1 MPTPY
6 EHYAK
11 NDETGEYVGWDGTQW
26 VPVHPREVPGTVAN
40 TAAARQPQMRAAERN
55 LRKAADGPSF
65 GDRLQSV
72 GSGLWDVTGASVSG
86 MGNQQLDFAKR
97 HPVASTM
104 FPPFPVM
111 APLIEGMVGGVKSR
125 AADLKTSVDKGDYL
139 RATGDAIAIGTA
151 PVGGTAFADTAD
163 MILEDPDRALG
174 QALGIGATFVAPV
187 ALKAGARASGPLGRS
202 MQRAGAERGALA
214 MNPKR
219 LPDLEK
225 LVEIDDAGRP
235 QGPIVNILD
244 SPEGLPTAMTQKGLR
259 QKLTARGKIAGQ
271 AVGDTKAAIQ
281 PNQYVFDR
289 AMVDNVLLKSIDD
302 EIVRRTNTV
311 GGQPTARPDGRPL
324 GRTTADTTAIDNL
337 SAAKQDILTSLDPTT
352 GKLDLADLFG
362 KIDTWDDVYES
373 SRVQAG
379 GKLDIT
385 SRAFTDKMAADAI
398 RRTLAKQIPDLAR
411 VNREFSSLRTATDV
425 LEANLKVVDPWLG
438 PRGKRFIAAYL
449 PLATAAGFANAPLGF
464 AVAGAAAGAETIG
477 AILTST
483 PMRTWSANRLY
494 QFGKFLEAGDLQ
506 AATQTAQAAAAEAQ
520 AVAPEVPNLP
530 DPPEGTGGAAG
541 RPTTPPP
548 TAGTS
553 GATPSGAG
561 GGPASTPALPI
572 ARRMP
577 EPPPALVEPATPAAS
592 TPAATPPLDP
602 YAEVVDLFN
611 KRNAFVADEA
621 GRAIDAGNAN
631 VVLKE
636 AAAAR
641 AAATPAAAPPPAT
654 AKAVDKTKTAPTP
667 KRLPARPEDILE
679 PPARGAIIPKQAPK
693 PTTTATAA
701 TPAKPVD
708 YSSMD
713 AAGLQ
718 TQLRNA
724 ERHRD
729 SLRKM
734 SAGSNAFR
742 DAQRRVDDIQRAI
755 VAKQGTSPT
764 DTAAPSS
771 GGGDRERRPGVQVEW
786 PKDPNG
792 RDENADYFLKRPP
805 SLELPERFK
814 SARKVTYGTPVTKD
828 IRRQSSGQPD
838 PNLQGVFGRKFDPR
852 PGPLPR
858 NTALISAGA
867 RDEAATYAH
876 ETFHSA
882 YKFDLTP
889 AERAE
894 FKRTM
899 DPIFSAHSKEFARLM
914 YPLSGRATLTPP
926 DAAAKAADNLRLPR
940 VAVYG
945 QMYNNPQDPEA
956 KYDEAFS
963 ELGAQYMLNPTAFK
977 KTHPKLYGWFQKL
990 IGREY
995 IEVDRTPRQPT
1006 GQVPQQPRHQP
1017 GKPKR
1022 FTADR
1027 RGQRIEGVHVR
1038 SFDTANGRA
1047 MILRADDGSE
1057 RFVFE
1062 SEIQP
1067 S

>member
-1 MPTPY
+1 M
-6 EHYAK
+6 
-11 NDETGEYVGWDGTQW
+11 QW

-40 TAAARQPQMRAAERN
+40 TAAARQPQMRVAERN

-65 GDRLQSV
+65 GDRLQSI
-72 GSGLWDVTGASVSG
+72 GKGLWETTGGGA
-86 MGNQQLDFAKR
+86 AKVGKQMNDYQR
-97 HPVASTM
+97 ENPLKSLA
-104 FPPFPVM
+104 FPFLP
-111 APLIEGMVGGVKSR
+111 AAATLSEGMVEGVKAR
-125 AADLKTSVDKGDYL
+125 GADMGTALDQGNYL
-139 RATGDAIAIGTA
+139 RAAGDAIAIGTA

-174 QALGIGATFVAPV
+174 QALGIGATFAAPA

-311 GGQPTARPDGRPL
+311 SGQPTARPDGRPL

-337 SAAKQDILTSLDPTT
+337 SAAKQDILTSLDPAT

-398 RRTLAKQIPDLAR
+398 RRTLAEQIPDLAR

-425 LEANLKVVDPWLG
+425 LEANLKVIDPWIG
-438 PRGKRFIAAYL
+438 PRGKRLAAYL
-449 PLATAAGFANAPLGF
+449 PIATATGFASAPLGF
-464 AVAGAAAGAETIG
+464 AVAGGGAAIEALG

-483 PMRTWSANRLY
+483 PVRTWSANRLY

-506 AATQTAQAAAAEAQ
+506 AATQTARAAAAEAQ

-530 DPPEGTGGAAG
+530 DPPEGMGGAAG

-548 TAGTS
+548 TAGTA

-561 GGPASTPALPI
+561 GGPASTPALPT

-577 EPPPALVEPATPAAS
+577 ELPPGRDPFDVNEIIEGEIIDAPLRSPSALKGTVVGAERALPAARKLPELPPAPLDMLPGGGIRVRGSLNFGEVNKPGIVSPRPEQTITPTVPGV
-592 TPAATPPLDP
+592 TPRAPIRTPTPDP

-641 AAATPAAAPPPAT
+641 AAAAPATPAT
-654 AKAVDKTKTAPTP
+654 AKAGDKTKTAPAP

-679 PPARGAIIPKQAPK
+679 PPARGTITPKQAPK

-742 DAQRRVDDIQRAI
+742 DAQRRVDEI
-755 VAKQGTSPT
+755 
-764 DTAAPSS
+764 
-771 GGGDRERRPGVQVEW
+771 
-786 PKDPNG
+786 
-792 RDENADYFLKRPP
+792 
-805 SLELPERFK
+805 
-814 SARKVTYGTPVTKD
+814 
-828 IRRQSSGQPD
+828 
-838 PNLQGVFGRKFDPR
+838 
-852 PGPLPR
+852 
-858 NTALISAGA
+858 
-867 RDEAATYAH
+867 
-876 ETFHSA
+876 
-882 YKFDLTP
+882 
-889 AERAE
+889 
-894 FKRTM
+894 KRTLE
-899 DPIFSAHSKEFARLM
+899 SKTTK
-914 YPLSGRATLTPP
+914 ST
-926 DAAAKAADNLRLPR
+926 DAQS
-940 VAVYG
+940 VE
-945 QMYNNPQDPEA
+945 PE
-956 KYDEAFS
+956 
-963 ELGAQYMLNPTAFK
+963 
-977 KTHPKLYGWFQKL
+977 
-990 IGREY
+990 
-995 IEVDRTPRQPT
+995 
-1006 GQVPQQPRHQP
+1006 
-1017 GKPKR
+1017 KPKR
-1022 FTADR
+1022 VSANR
-1027 RGQRIEGVHVR
+1027 RGQRIEGVLAR
-1038 SFDTANGRA
+1038 SFDTSRGRA